1 MKDVRKIIEDWL
13 ENRMWHLIP
22 QETRQKAEQLLQ
34 QGVAEIDLKGLII
47 VLHHFVTEPVE
58 TRYGTDIVAQRKA
71 VK

>member
-34 QGVAEIDLKGLII
+34 QGVAEIDLS
-47 VLHHFVTEPVE
+47 VWRE
-58 TRYGTDIVAQRKA
+58 
-71 VK
+71 